1 VSNEA
6 GVKPADIRAG
16 RQRLGHP
23 RPNSVRCSSLP
34 ARRRPG
40 GSEERKR
47 PKGFRR
53 IIGCAARRRLSRG
66 RHARR
71 AETCSPRSWRR
82 TDDRDEERSAS
93 PIGRVR
99 VRPTGG
105 GPILRDCRCSKPG
118 PRASGWRWPPLV
130 AMVNEAFERVT
141 AARLRSRS
149 PACSRGLTG
158 RGHCRASSL
167 RIPAPKA
174 MAVIQASTDP
184 FCVAGIGLLRAELA
198 VGTDLHRPQSA
209 PGRRSET

>member
-6 GVKPADIRAG
+6 VVKPADIRAG
-16 RQRLGHP
+16 RQRLGHSQTEFGALLNP
-23 RPNSVRCSSLP
+23 SSPPSL
-34 ARRRPG
+34 G

-66 RHARR
+66 RHARP

-149 PACSRGLTG
+149 RACSRGLTG

-167 RIPAPKA
+167 R
-174 MAVIQASTDP
+174 
-184 FCVAGIGLLRAELA
+184 
-198 VGTDLHRPQSA
+198 
-209 PGRRSET
+209 RRQRRWL